1 MKELTLREASKQCC
15 GNCGWSGPCMRID
28 EVACRAPISAA
39 DMKRVNKR
47 VSRYNHML
55 KDEGVDCEAWKPKR
69 EEVPND

>member
-1 MKELTLREASKQCC
+1 
-15 GNCGWSGPCMRID
+15 MRID

-39 DMKRVNKR
+39 DMKRINKR

-55 KDEGVDCEAWKPKR
+55 KDEGADCEAWKPKR